1 MGKRAAAPIIVGMN
15 AQDPNAAGPQGQR
28 GFEFPCRIEI
38 TAVGLASLDW
48 IERVTGAIRALGL
61 ELDAD
66 SVRARESSAGKY
78 QSVSVA
84 FEAQCREDY
93 EAAHGALRA
102 LPGIKWTL

>member
-1 MGKRAAAPIIVGMN
+1 MSAH
-15 AQDPNAAGPQGQR
+15 DPHADGPQGQR

-48 IERVTGAIRALGL
+48 IERVTGAIQALGL
-61 ELDAD
+61 ELDPD

-78 QSVSVA
+78 QSVSLA